1 MPYSLNPNPAPNNRP
16 IKFSSGQI
24 SIKDVCDTYSVSR
37 NLNALQTRIVNI
49 FGSNFTVPVNYY
61 SADSTEGSAGSSQT
75 TISLNQ
81 FRGKYSSK
89 CTGSFAGQN
98 GSEAASSAGHGVQ
111 STVAFSGSYVI
122 QGERIKS
129 ITLNFSAG
137 HNPQGSL
144 NTISAS
150 SESIT
155 LTANGS
161 QLHTG
166 NASIQLDLNVTI
178 GTSIPLSVKCYSY
191 SKNTYGDEASIDV
204 TWQYIVTPYGI
215 TGPN

>member
-1 MPYSLNPNPAPNNRP
+1 MPYSLNPNPAPTEKP

-24 SIKDVCDTYSVSR
+24 SVTDVCDEYSVPR
-37 NLNALQTRIVNI
+37 NLRALQTRTSTFLGIPL
-49 FGSNFTVPVNYY
+49 FPSPAKYY
-61 SADSTEGSAGSSQT
+61 SADSTEGSAGTSGS
-75 TISLNQ
+75 ISLNQ

-89 CTGSFAGQN
+89 CTGSFAGQD
-98 GSEAASSAGHGVQ
+98 GSEAASSNSHGVQ
-111 STVAFSGSYVI
+111 STIAFNGSYVI

-137 HNPQGSL
+137 HNPQGTF
-144 NTISAS
+144 NTITSS

-191 SKNTYGDEASIDV
+191 SKNGYNDEASIEV
-204 TWQYIVTPYGI
+204 TWQYTVTPYGI